1 MHLLSE
7 SPAMPHPPAIKP
19 ERPWFSSGPTAKRP
33 GWTAQALSTAPTGRS
48 NRSKVTIGRLKQAL
62 ELTRELLEIPAD
74 YHVFFMPGSDTG
86 AFEAAMWNL
95 LGPRKVQLLAFE
107 NFGKLWATDATEHL
121 KLDAEVLSA
130 PYGQL
135 PDLSEI
141 DPEADLVF
149 PWNGTTSGVKVPDG
163 DFLKGHQGLVL
174 CDATSAAFSM
184 VLPWEKL
191 DVITFSFQKALG
203 GEAGIGALILS
214 PKAVER
220 LNTYESGR
228 PIPKVLRLKKK
239 GVADEAVLAGD
250 AINTFSFL
258 IIEDFLD
265 ALRWGVREG
274 GLEALVARSQR
285 NAEALFHWVEK
296 TPWIDFVAE
305 APETRSTTSVCLKF
319 VAPEILAQPAEA
331 QAKLASRIGSL
342 LDMEGVAYDITA
354 YRAAPPGL
362 RIWCGS
368 TVEADDIEALL
379 PWLEW
384 GYHEALAALKTDGA
398 ITA

>member
-1 MHLLSE
+1 MSLK
-7 SPAMPHPPAIKP
+7 PAIKP

-33 GWTAQALSTAPTGRS
+33 GWSVQALESAPVGRS
-48 NRSKVTIGRLKQAL
+48 NRSKATVGRLRQAL
-62 ELTRELLEIPAD
+62 ELTREILGIPAE
-74 YHVFFMPGSDTG
+74 YQVFFTPGSDTG

-95 LGPRKVQLLAFE
+95 LGPSKVQLLAFE
-107 NFGKLWATDATEHL
+107 SFGQLWANDATEHL

-135 PDLSEI
+135 PDLSRI
-141 DPEADLVF
+141 DPQADLVF
-149 PWNGTTSGVKVPDG
+149 PWNGTTSGVRVPNS
-163 DFLKGHQGLVL
+163 DFINGHQGLVL

-184 VLPWEKL
+184 NLPWEKL

-220 LNTYESGR
+220 LNSYNSGR

-239 GVADEAVLAGD
+239 GEADMAILGGD

-258 IIEDFLD
+258 IIEDYLD
-265 ALRWGVREG
+265 ALRWGAREG
-274 GLEALVARSQR
+274 GLEALVARSEA
-285 NAEALFHWVEK
+285 NAEALFQWVEK

-305 APETRSTTSVCLKF
+305 VPETRSTTSVCLKF
-319 VAPEILAQPAEA
+319 VAPEIQAQPSEV
-331 QAKLASRIGSL
+331 QAKLAAKVGSL
-342 LDMEGVAYDITA
+342 LDIEGVAYDVTG

-368 TVEADDIEALL
+368 TVETDDIEALL

-384 GYHEALAALKTDGA
+384 GYAEAVAALKADGT
-398 ITA
+398 ITG

>member
-1 MHLLSE
+1 MSLK
-7 SPAMPHPPAIKP
+7 PAIKP

-33 GWTAQALSTAPTGRS
+33 GWTVQALESAPVGRS
-48 NRSKVTIGRLKQAL
+48 NRSKATVGRLRQAL
-62 ELTRELLEIPAD
+62 ELTREILGIPAD
-74 YHVFFMPGSDTG
+74 YHVFFTPGSDTG

-107 NFGKLWATDATEHL
+107 SFGQLWANDATEHL

-135 PDLSEI
+135 PDLSRI
-141 DPEADLVF
+141 DPQADLVF
-149 PWNGTTSGVKVPDG
+149 PWNGTTSGVKVPNA
-163 DFLKGHQGLVL
+163 DFLEGHKGLVL

-184 VLPWEKL
+184 NLPWEKL

-220 LNTYESGR
+220 LNSYDSGR

-239 GVADEAVLAGD
+239 GEADMAILGGD

-258 IIEDFLD
+258 IIEDYLD
-265 ALRWGVREG
+265 ALRWGAREG
-274 GLEALVARSQR
+274 GLEALVARSEA
-285 NAEALFHWVEK
+285 NAEALFQWVEK

-305 APETRSTTSVCLKF
+305 VPETRSTTSVCLKF
-319 VAPEILAQPAEA
+319 VAPDIQAQPSEV
-331 QAKLASRIGSL
+331 QAKLAAKVGSL
-342 LDMEGVAYDITA
+342 LDIEGVAYDVTG

-368 TVEADDIEALL
+368 TVETDDIEALL

-384 GYHEALAALKTDGA
+384 GYAEAVAALKADGTITD
-398 ITA
+398 

>member
-1 MHLLSE
+1 MSLK
-7 SPAMPHPPAIKP
+7 PAIKP

-33 GWTAQALSTAPTGRS
+33 GWSVQALESAPVGRS
-48 NRSKVTIGRLKQAL
+48 NRSKATVGRLRQSL
-62 ELTRELLEIPAD
+62 DLTREILGIPSN
-74 YHVFFMPGSDTG
+74 YQVFFTPGSDTG

-107 NFGKLWATDATEHL
+107 SFGQLWANDATEHL

-135 PDLSEI
+135 PDLSRI
-141 DPEADLVF
+141 DPQADLVF
-149 PWNGTTSGVKVPDG
+149 PWNGTTSGVKVPNS
-163 DFLKGHQGLVL
+163 DFLNGHQGLVL

-184 VLPWEKL
+184 NLPWEKL

-203 GEAGIGALILS
+203 GEAGIGAMILS

-220 LNTYESGR
+220 LNSYDSGR

-239 GVADEAVLAGD
+239 DSADMAILGGD

-258 IIEDFLD
+258 IIEDYLD
-265 ALRWGVREG
+265 ALRWGQREG
-274 GLEALVARSQR
+274 GLEALVSRSER
-285 NAEALFHWVEK
+285 NAEALFQWVEK
-296 TPWIDFVAE
+296 TAWIDFVAE
-305 APETRSTTSVCLKF
+305 VPETRSTTSVCLKF
-319 VAPEILAQPAEA
+319 VAPEMQAQPSEV
-331 QAKLASRIGSL
+331 QAKLAAKVGSL
-342 LDMEGVAYDITA
+342 LDIEGVAYDVTG

-368 TVEADDIEALL
+368 TVETDDIEALL

-384 GYHEALAALKTDGA
+384 GYAEAVAALKADGT
-398 ITA
+398 ITG